1 MLKEIHRLIQDSRD
15 LKNKIKQQQTH
26 IIYSQPILSKEHKH
40 PREARLLFGSA
51 GTRYQQAA
59 T

>member
-1 MLKEIHRLIQDSRD
+1 MLKEVHRQIQDSRD

-40 PREARLLFGSA
+40 PREIRLVFGSA
-51 GTRYQQAA
+51 GIRYQQAA